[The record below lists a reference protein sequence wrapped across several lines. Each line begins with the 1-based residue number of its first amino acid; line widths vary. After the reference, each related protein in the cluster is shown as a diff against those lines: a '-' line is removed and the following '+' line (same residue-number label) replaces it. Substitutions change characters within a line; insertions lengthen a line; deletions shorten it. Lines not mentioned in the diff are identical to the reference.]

1 MRNRKIRFL
10 LHSAIIAVL
19 LALTLFPII
28 WIVMTSLRTNAETLA
43 VPPKIIFRPKWD
55 SYAFFLSLKS
65 PIISKLYNSIII
77 ASGNTLAVIFISSMA
92 AYSFSRFRFKG
103 RFFLLFM
110 ILATRLLPPITAIVP
125 LFLLMNSLRLVDT
138 HLVMIIIYSAL
149 NIPFAIW
156 MMKAF
161 FDGISSD
168 LEEAAKIDGCSWFQ
182 ALYRITIPL
191 AAPGMAATSIF
202 VYLLAWNEFIF
213 ALIFTRTVAVTM
225 PIAIVH
231 TIGEL
236 GIYWQDMAV
245 QVIIVMLPVFL
256 FSFWMQKYLVRGLSA
271 GALK

>member
-1 MRNRKIRFL
+1 MQAAPRRRQ
-10 LHSAIIAVL
+10 A
-19 LALTLFPII
+19 P
-28 WIVMTSLRTNAETLA
+28 
-43 VPPKIIFRPKWD
+43 VP
-55 SYAFFLSLKS
+55 
-65 PIISKLYNSIII
+65 
-77 ASGNTLAVIFISSMA
+77 GE
-92 AYSFSRFRFKG
+92 
-103 RFFLLFM
+103 
-110 ILATRLLPPITAIVP
+110 
-125 LFLLMNSLRLVDT
+125 
-138 HLVMIIIYSAL
+138 H
-149 NIPFAIW
+149 
-156 MMKAF
+156 
-161 FDGISSD
+161 D

>member
-1 MRNRKIRFL
+1 
-10 LHSAIIAVL
+10 
-19 LALTLFPII
+19 
-28 WIVMTSLRTNAETLA
+28 
-43 VPPKIIFRPKWD
+43 
-55 SYAFFLSLKS
+55 
-65 PIISKLYNSIII
+65 
-77 ASGNTLAVIFISSMA
+77 
-92 AYSFSRFRFKG
+92 
-103 RFFLLFM
+103 
-110 ILATRLLPPITAIVP
+110 
-125 LFLLMNSLRLVDT
+125 
-138 HLVMIIIYSAL
+138 MIIIYSAL

-182 ALYRITIPL
+182 ALFRITIPL

-245 QVIIVMLPVFL
+245 QVILVMFPVFL
-256 FSFWMQKYLVRGLSA
+256 FAFWMQKYLVRGLST